1 MTLSDC
7 LRHSEHVIAQRSGS
21 DVVLFH
27 MESGEYYSLNELGA
41 MIWELMDG
49 RRPIGEVA
57 DVLETEYDAPRE
69 LILEDCRELIASLMK
84 NDLLLRSGEN
94 EASG

>member
-7 LRHSEHVIAQRSGS
+7 PRHSEHVIAQRSGS

-41 MIWELMDG
+41 TIWELIDG
-49 RRPIGEVA
+49 RRPIAEVA
-57 DVLETEYDAPRE
+57 NLLETEYDAPRE
-69 LILEDCRELIASLMK
+69 LILEDCRELIASLMN